1 MKMKKRKHLINTNQP
16 SIPAWKQRISCILL
30 TIVLVTG
37 ILPLYPLP
45 VKASAVPVDAEASAE
60 IFILLWGLMMD
71 GLVAGGAADVV
82 ADYRSNE
89 LTFQLFMG
97 TLHDTLMAGSPG
109 LGTVTLSDGTQVSLN
124 AFVAGV
130 EDGTI
135 TVPDVTLKGVN
146 TWFVYDSLEHWS
158 ASQPP
163 YNIDPDDPEPE
174 EPKFSRIKSFIL
186 GSSVFTALSATV
198 SSLFNGEIDGV
209 DPSVYFDVDESLFY
223 TGQIGET
230 AYGYW
235 YHGTVG
241 PRRTDGGG
249 HYDVSFYGRNQH
261 SHCALYSDNSIH
273 FYGGRYDS
281 NGNYLDYS
289 SASIGN
295 GIVGINGASNTLW
308 YHLNFPVFGDEDSVV
323 HFLSTGDYTGCLN
336 LLKEKLDYSLLSSV
350 IPATLSP
357 ITGKQ
362 LTASSMLDLYEK
374 MKGSYHTQIKPQLE
388 TETDTDVNTQ
398 IFIDTMTGTV
408 EETAQDVIVD
418 PEPGTKPDPG
428 TDPDPGTKPDPGTD
442 PDPDTQISD
451 YQVDLRSIFP
461 FCIPFDFIALLDAL
475 DAEPAAPCF
484 TIPVVIPALDY
495 REDIK
500 LDLSMFDDVAKV
512 IRTCEKVSF
521 LIFLMF
527 ATSKVIR
534 W

>member
-1 MKMKKRKHLINTNQP
+1 MKKRKHLINTNQP

-89 LTFQLFMG
+89 LTFQSFMG

-146 TWFVYDSLEHWS
+146 TWFIYDSLEHWS

-174 EPKFSRIKSFIL
+174 KPKFSRIKSFIL

-198 SSLFNGEIDGV
+198 SSLFSGEIDGV

-223 TGQIGET
+223 TGQIVET

-241 PRRTDGGG
+241 SRRTDGGG
-249 HYDVSFYGRNQH
+249 HYD
-261 SHCALYSDNSIH
+261 
-273 FYGGRYDS
+273 
-281 NGNYLDYS
+281 
-289 SASIGN
+289 
-295 GIVGINGASNTLW
+295 
-308 YHLNFPVFGDEDSVV
+308 
-323 HFLSTGDYTGCLN
+323 
-336 LLKEKLDYSLLSSV
+336 SLF
-350 IPATLSP
+350 
-357 ITGKQ
+357 
-362 LTASSMLDLYEK
+362 
-374 MKGSYHTQIKPQLE
+374 H
-388 TETDTDVNTQ
+388 
-398 IFIDTMTGTV
+398 
-408 EETAQDVIVD
+408 
-418 PEPGTKPDPG
+418 
-428 TDPDPGTKPDPGTD
+428 
-442 PDPDTQISD
+442 
-451 YQVDLRSIFP
+451 
-461 FCIPFDFIALLDAL
+461 
-475 DAEPAAPCF
+475 
-484 TIPVVIPALDY
+484 
-495 REDIK
+495 
-500 LDLSMFDDVAKV
+500 
-512 IRTCEKVSF
+512 
-521 LIFLMF
+521 
-527 ATSKVIR
+527 
-534 W
+534 